1 MTLDQDKAELKI
13 GSSIMLSASLGSG
26 NAGDTG
32 LVWSSSDT
40 SVATVD
46 HNGLVTLIG
55 PGAAVITVKTAD
67 GNLAATCVVRS
78 PDQNSR
84 EQDAEPDFVQQD
96 LALEEYQIV
105 PPAAEPVEQPP
116 VEEINAGT
124 ESSGEE
130 PVEPVETLE
139 VETAEPEEP
148 IENGQYLAVK
158 EDLAAAADTNAA
170 GEQTENQLVQVFE
183 ISVEA
188 GLSQLP
194 VEQNNLDFYTAGFFV
209 FLFLLGASR
218 RYMEYVR
225 EVKR

>member
-1 MTLDQDKAELKI
+1 M
-13 GSSIMLSASLGSG
+13 
-26 NAGDTG
+26 
-32 LVWSSSDT
+32 
-40 SVATVD
+40 
-46 HNGLVTLIG
+46 
-55 PGAAVITVKTAD
+55 
-67 GNLAATCVVRS
+67 
-78 PDQNSR
+78 
-84 EQDAEPDFVQQD
+84 
-96 LALEEYQIV
+96 
-105 PPAAEPVEQPP
+105 
-116 VEEINAGT
+116 
-124 ESSGEE
+124 
-130 PVEPVETLE
+130 
-139 VETAEPEEP
+139 
-148 IENGQYLAVK
+148 K